1 MANEAFSCASYEPGH
16 NVHYIQARVKAH
28 LPRFWAKVDLICPN
42 AVRVVTQKQDQV
54 LFHHSAIELYMW
66 TLVAHEGEIKYCPE
80 SKLLY
85 VRLDEY
91 RGVKQDVWITAYLS
105 EGELSPCKDLRDISS
120 FTEAELRRFIEENDV
135 GHL

>member
-16 NVHYIQARVKAH
+16 NVHFIQARVKAH
-28 LPRFWAKVDLICPN
+28 LPRFWAKVDLIGPN

-91 RGVKQDVWITAYLS
+91 RGVKQDVWIMAYLS
-105 EGELSPCKDLRDISS
+105 EGELSPCKELREVSS

>member
-28 LPRFWAKVDLICPN
+28 LPRFWAKVDLIGPN

-91 RGVKQDVWITAYLS
+91 RGVKQDVWIMAYLS
-105 EGELSPCKDLRDISS
+105 ENELSQCRDLREVPTL
-120 FTEAELRRFIEENDV
+120 TEEDFLGF
-135 GHL
+135 L

>member
-1 MANEAFSCASYEPGH
+1 MANEAFSCASYELGH

-28 LPRFWAKVDLICPN
+28 LPRFWAKVDLIGPK
-42 AVRVVTQKQDQV
+42 AVRVVTHRQDQV

-91 RGVKQDVWITAYLS
+91 RGVKQDVWIMAYLS
-105 EGELSPCKDLRDISS
+105 EDELSPCKDLRDVPS
-120 FTEAELRRFIEENDV
+120 FTEEDLRRFIEENDV
-135 GHL
+135 DHL

>member
-16 NVHYIQARVKAH
+16 NVHYIQVRVKAH
-28 LPRFWAKVDLICPN
+28 LPRFWAKVDLTGPN
-42 AVRVVTQKQDQV
+42 AVRVVTERQDQV

-66 TLVAHEGEIKYCPE
+66 TLVSHEGEIQYCPE

-91 RGVKQDVWITAYLS
+91 RGVKQDVWITAFLS
-105 EGELSPCKDLRDISS
+105 EHELSPCRALDPNAGQHLSQ
-120 FTEAELRRFIEENDV
+120 FFGEAI
-135 GHL
+135 

>member
-16 NVHYIQARVKAH
+16 NVHFIQARVKAH
-28 LPRFWAKVDLICPN
+28 LPRFWAKVDLIGPK
-42 AVRVVTQKQDQV
+42 AVRVVTDRQDQV

-91 RGVKQDVWITAYLS
+91 RGMKQDVWITAYLS
-105 EGELSPCKDLRDISS
+105 EGELGPCRSLDQMPPYSLEEMESIWSDPNHR
-120 FTEAELRRFIEENDV
+120 EL
-135 GHL
+135 

>member
-16 NVHYIQARVKAH
+16 NVHFIQARVKAH
-28 LPRFWAKVDLICPN
+28 LPRYWAKVDLIGPK
-42 AVRVVTQKQDQV
+42 AVRVVTEKQDQV
-54 LFHHSAIELYMW
+54 LFHHKAIELYMW

-91 RGVKQDVWITAYLS
+91 RGVKQDVWIMAYLS
-105 EGELSPCKDLRDISS
+105 ENELSPCKTLEALITYSLEDLIDGQEGS
-120 FTEAELRRFIEENDV
+120 L
-135 GHL
+135 

>member
-16 NVHYIQARVKAH
+16 NVHFIQARVKAH
-28 LPRFWAKVDLICPN
+28 LPRYWAKVDLIGPN

-91 RGVKQDVWITAYLS
+91 RGVKQDVWIMAYLS
-105 EGELSPCKDLRDISS
+105 EGELSPCKELREVSS

>member
-16 NVHYIQARVKAH
+16 NVHFIQARVKAN
-28 LPRFWAKVDLICPN
+28 LPRFWAKVYLIGPN
-42 AVRVVTQKQDQV
+42 AVRVVTDKQDQV
-54 LFHHSAIELYMW
+54 LFHHKAIELYMW

-91 RGVKQDVWITAYLS
+91 RSVKQDVWIMAYLS
-105 EGELSPCKDLRDISS
+105 EDELSPCKDLRDVSS
-120 FTEAELRRFIEENDV
+120 FSEAELRRFIEENDV

>member
-16 NVHYIQARVKAH
+16 NVHYIQVRVKAH
-28 LPRFWAKVDLICPN
+28 LPRFWAKVDLIGPN

-66 TLVAHEGEIKYCPE
+66 TLVAYEGEVKYCPE

-91 RGVKQDVWITAYLS
+91 RGVKQDVWITSYLS
-105 EGELSPCKDLRDISS
+105 EGELAACRPLNPAILDCDEVFGD
-120 FTEAELRRFIEENDV
+120 
-135 GHL
+135 